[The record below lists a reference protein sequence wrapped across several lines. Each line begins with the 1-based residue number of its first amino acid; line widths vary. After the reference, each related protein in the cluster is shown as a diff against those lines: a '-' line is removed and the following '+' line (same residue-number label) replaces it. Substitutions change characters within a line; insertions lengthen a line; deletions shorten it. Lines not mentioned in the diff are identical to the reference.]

1 MTDPLLDR
9 FAEVAARHRAV
20 DASRAE
26 LAGELAARSVGPDG
40 MARKAGYARPAL
52 MVADLWRIDV
62 QEAQRLV
69 DVGLATRAGASLL
82 GWELPPRYPALAAS
96 LESLG
101 VPVVAVIV
109 RELEKA
115 AVRCSDEA
123 RLAAEELLVE
133 HCAGVT
139 VAEAHAL
146 AIQARDVLD
155 QDGAQPRDELQRE
168 RRSLTL
174 SRTSDGMTRLVWIMP
189 PVTAGV
195 VNAGIDAIVG
205 EELRAARED
214 TALAESDIRTL
225 PQRRA
230 DAAERIFRHAV
241 TCTARE
247 GLPLAT
253 MVVRVSLDDLRSG
266 LGVAS
271 IDGVAEPISAGAA
284 RILAADSS
292 LIPAV
297 LGGRSEILDMGRSQ
311 RLFTRSQ
318 RLALIERDDGCAW
331 GGCSSPPAYAEAHHL
346 EWWSHGGTSD
356 LSNGIMLCSFH
367 HHRIHDDGWVIELRE
382 QVPYFIP
389 PPWVPDG
396 TPRRGG
402 RMQIAGLVQQ

>member
-9 FAEVAARHRAV
+9 FAAVAARHRAI

-40 MARKAGYARPAL
+40 MARRAGYARPAL

-69 DVGLATRAGASLL
+69 DVGLATRPGRSLL
-82 GWELPPRYPALAAS
+82 GSELPPRYPALAAS

-101 VPVVAVIV
+101 VPVAAVIV

-115 AVRCSDEA
+115 AVRCGDEA
-123 RLAAEELLVE
+123 RLRAESALVE

-139 VAEAHAL
+139 VVEAHAL
-146 AIQARDVLD
+146 AVHARDLLD
-155 QDGAQPRDELQRE
+155 QDGARPRDELHRQ

-189 PVTAGV
+189 PATAGV
-195 VNAGIDAIVG
+195 VNAGIDAVVG
-205 EELRAARED
+205 EELRAARDDKAVADAD
-214 TALAESDIRTL
+214 TRTL

-247 GLPLAT
+247 GLPIAT
-253 MVVRVSLDDLRSG
+253 MVVRVSLADLRSG

-284 RILAADSS
+284 RIVAADSN

-297 LGGRSEILDMGRSQ
+297 FGGRGEILDMGRAQ

-346 EWWSHGGTSD
+346 EWWSQGGSSD

-367 HHRIHDDGWVIELRE
+367 HHRIHDDGWEIELRE

-396 TPRRGG
+396 APRLGG
-402 RMQIAGLVQQ
+402 RVRVPEPA

>member
-9 FAEVAARHRAV
+9 FAAVAARHRAIDV
-20 DASRAE
+20 QRAA
-26 LAGELAARSVGPDG
+26 LAGELASRSAGPDG
-40 MARKAGYARPAL
+40 MARRAGFSRPAL
-52 MVADLWRIDV
+52 MVAELWRIDV
-62 QEAQRLV
+62 QEAQRLI
-69 DVGLATRAGASLL
+69 DVGLATRAGVSLL
-82 GWELPPRYPALAAS
+82 GSELSPRYPALAAS

-101 VPVVAVIV
+101 VPVAAVIV

-123 RLAAEELLVE
+123 RLRAEAALVE

-139 VAEAHAL
+139 VADATVLAL
-146 AIQARDVLD
+146 HARDLLD
-155 QDGAQPRDELQRE
+155 QDGAQPRDELHRA

-174 SRTSDGMTRLVWIMP
+174 NRTSDGMTRMVWIMP
-189 PVTAGV
+189 PETAGL

-205 EELRAARED
+205 EELRAARD
-214 TALAESDIRTL
+214 DKAVAESDVRTL

-230 DAAERIFRHAV
+230 DAVERIFRHAV
-241 TCTARE
+241 TCNSRE
-247 GLPLAT
+247 GLPVAT

-271 IDGVAEPISAGAA
+271 IDGVADPISAGAA
-284 RILAADSS
+284 RILAADAN
-292 LIPAV
+292 LVPAV
-297 LGGRSEILDMGRSQ
+297 LGGRSEILDMGRAQ
-311 RLFTRSQ
+311 RLFSRAQ

-346 EWWSHGGTSD
+346 EWWSRGGTSD

-367 HHRIHDDGWVIELRE
+367 HHRVHDDGWGIDVRE

-396 TPRRGG
+396 TARRGG
-402 RMQIAGLVQQ
+402 RLRLPEPV